1 MHFTEK
7 KENVTSFS
15 LVIRSLDSLK
25 SPFTPLLEQK
35 KNTLFIRRKIE
46 KKRWLDLIDYSAKIK
61 EVMFFFALDS
71 TDSMVNFPKNC
82 LSV

>member
-25 SPFTPLLEQK
+25 SPFTLLLEQK
-35 KNTLFIRRKIE
+35 KIHYLFEE
-46 KKRWLDLIDYSAKIK
+46 K
-61 EVMFFFALDS
+61 
-71 TDSMVNFPKNC
+71 
-82 LSV
+82 